1 MASLNAKG
9 YCYLI
14 SPLNGD
20 HTNIPVDC
28 SNGGEKGVDYWGG
41 RDYLRAITQE
51 GLGTFMFVLLFL
63 SQTDEKMLFSRERA
77 INCFIIAS
85 SYVAA
90 RAMFYGQATT
100 VTTLGAVLNPAIAL
114 GIMLGATFN
123 GVNVGAGGAIMIWFI
138 YPLMPIA
145 GSILS
150 IVFFEFVYKKTQETL
165 EGDFKEE
172 HNDDGLLD
180 A

>member
-1 MASLNAKG
+1 
-9 YCYLI
+9 
-14 SPLNGD
+14 
-20 HTNIPVDC
+20 
-28 SNGGEKGVDYWGG
+28 
-41 RDYLRAITQE
+41 
-51 GLGTFMFVLLFL
+51 MFVLLFL

-85 SYVAA
+85 SSVAA
-90 RAMFYGQATT
+90 RAMFYGQVNT
-100 VTTLGAVLNPAIAL
+100 VTTFGAVLNPAIAL

-150 IVFFEFVYKKTQETL
+150 IVFFEFVYKKT
-165 EGDFKEE
+165 
-172 HNDDGLLD
+172 
-180 A
+180 